1 MSSRDV
7 SGPNRPTPE
16 TGDYGRPWPEH
27 LVGQEP
33 RGGYDGAGN
42 SGGRRRR
49 DDFSGRD
56 GDQSAPRGRRGRPGD
71 GWGDYPA
78 GSAPAPAAVGYW
90 TPAPA
95 GQGSAGRGAANGT
108 GGYASTATGRRT
120 GTATGTRTGAA
131 YRRDRY
137 ENGRPGAGRPA
148 ASHGGAGNG
157 RGGGPG
163 RGPGRGKVKGSWWR
177 HWTWRKVLGL
187 AAAGFG
193 GLILLCV
200 AVVSYAYAK
209 TAVPTDASQAAMQQQ
224 STVYFSDGNTVV
236 GTFGNTDRQ
245 LLQYNQISPL
255 MRDAVVAAE
264 DRSFYTEGG
273 VSPRGIVR
281 AGYEDV
287 FNSGGSGGGSLQ
299 GGSTITQQFV
309 RNYYAN
315 IGTEQTA
322 SRKIKEIF
330 VALKVAKEKSKAWIL
345 TNYLNTIY
353 LGQGAYGVG
362 AAAETYFGIPAS
374 QLDAAQAA
382 YIAAIIQSPS
392 YYPTPAGRP
401 ALMTRWRY
409 VLDGMVTLGDL
420 SAQQAAAEHF
430 PKVLSAQDQHV
441 GSDPYDSYVLGLVD
455 NELQSRYK
463 FSQAQIDN
471 GGLHITTTISKS
483 MMDQLYSAVNQNEKL
498 MAEDGGALPSYGL
511 VGAELQDP
519 QTGAI
524 MAFYGGPGENVPAK
538 YCHNTC
544 SDNTV
549 LTREQVGSSFKP
561 YVLATAV
568 TQGMNVQ
575 TTKLDGYSPLWI
587 PPDGEGMT
595 PAALSQA
602 DAGYNWF
609 REQNDGDES
618 YGPMSVAQAEAQSS
632 NTAFTDL
639 IHRVGTQNVVNMAS
653 QFGVDV
659 QASGL
664 QADVHHVGMAL
675 GQDSLSVNEQDTMLA
690 TLDDNGTY
698 HPAHIIEQIS
708 QGSVTYPAKISSTQ
722 VLTPAQDSQVQY
734 AMSFDTI
741 NGTGTAAAMSDGRP
755 IIAKT
760 GTTDD
765 AQSAFFIGAIP
776 QYALTVGIFTGSQS
790 PKSAETLNN
799 LGGSVGGGFGGYW
812 PARIWNTFAENEFAP
827 LPIQDFPAPQFSGAT
842 WNMFGS
848 GVLPAAS
855 PSPTQAAQPAA
866 RPTAPVSH
874 PTQPANPFPA
884 PTPTALPT
892 CGPPTGKPCHGNGGN
907 GGPQPGANGNLTGA
921 GAAGFVTLVPLRA
934 LGRRRKRK
942 RR

>member
-7 SGPNRPTPE
+7 SGPYRPAPE
-16 TGDYGRPWPEH
+16 TGDYGRPRPEH
-27 LVGQEP
+27 RASQEP
-33 RGGYDGAGN
+33 RGGYDGAGYP
-42 SGGRRRR
+42 GGRRRR
-49 DDFSGRD
+49 DDYSGRD
-56 GDQSAPRGRRGRPGD
+56 GDQSAPRGGRGRPGD

-78 GSAPAPAAVGYW
+78 GNAPAPAGAGYW
-90 TPAPA
+90 TPARA
-95 GQGSAGRGAANGT
+95 GQGSAGRSAGQSSAGRSAANGT
-108 GGYASTATGRRT
+108 GGYAA
-120 GTATGTRTGAA
+120 TATGTRTGAA

-157 RGGGPG
+157 RGGG
-163 RGPGRGKVKGSWWR
+163 RGRGKVKGSWWR

-193 GLILLCV
+193 GLVLLCV
-200 AVVSYAYAK
+200 AGVSYAYAK
-209 TAVPTDASQAAMQQQ
+209 TAVPTDVSQAAMQQQ
-224 STVYFSDGNTVV
+224 STVYFSDGNSVV
-236 GTFGNTDRQ
+236 GTFGNTNRQ

-273 VSPRGIVR
+273 VSPKGIVR
-281 AGYEDV
+281 AAYEDA
-287 FNSGGSGGGSLQ
+287 FNSGGGSGSLQ

-322 SRKIKEIF
+322 SRKMKEIF

-362 AAAETYFGIPAS
+362 AAAETYFGVPAA

-392 YYPTPAGRP
+392 YYPTPAGQP
-401 ALMTRWRY
+401 ALMTRWHY
-409 VLDGMVTLGDL
+409 VLGGMVALGDL

-441 GSDPYDSYVLGLVD
+441 GSDPYDSYILGLVD

-498 MAEDGGALPSYGL
+498 MAADGGALPSYGL

-524 MAFYGGPGENVPAK
+524 MAFYGGPGENIPAK

-587 PPDGEGMT
+587 PPDSEGMT
-595 PAALSQA
+595 PAAGSQA

-639 IHRVGTQNVVNMAS
+639 IHRVGTQNVVNMAR
-653 QFGVDV
+653 QFGVNV
-659 QASGL
+659 EASGL
-664 QADVHHVGMAL
+664 QADVGHVGMAL

-698 HPAHIIEQIS
+698 HPAHIVAQIS
-708 QGSVTYPAKISSTQ
+708 QGSVSYPAKVSSAQ

-776 QYALTVGIFTGSQS
+776 QYALTVGIFTDSQS
-790 PKSAETLNN
+790 DKSPETLNN
-799 LGGSVGGGFGGYW
+799 LGGNVGGGFGGYW
-812 PARIWNTFAENEFAP
+812 PARIWNTFAENEFAS
-827 LPIQDFPAPQFSGAT
+827 LSIQDFPTPQFSGST
-842 WNMFGS
+842 WNMFGA
-848 GVLPAAS
+848 GMLPPAS
-855 PSPTQAAQPAA
+855 PSPTQAAQPKTQ
-866 RPTAPVSH
+866 PTAPVTH

-892 CGPPTGKPCHGNGGN
+892 CGPLTGKPCHGNGGN

>member
-1 MSSRDV
+1 MTAPATRA
-7 SGPNRPTPE
+7 
-16 TGDYGRPWPEH
+16 
-27 LVGQEP
+27 
-33 RGGYDGAGN
+33 GAVVVTTIPGATA
-42 SGGRRRR
+42 R
-49 DDFSGRD
+49 
-56 GDQSAPRGRRGRPGD
+56 DQSAPRGGRGRPGD

-78 GSAPAPAAVGYW
+78 GNAPAPAGAGYW
-90 TPAPA
+90 TPARA
-95 GQGSAGRGAANGT
+95 GQGSAGRSAGLSSAGRSAANGT
-108 GGYASTATGRRT
+108 GGYAA
-120 GTATGTRTGAA
+120 TATGTRTGAA

-148 ASHGGAGNG
+148 ANHGGPGNG
-157 RGGGPG
+157 RGGG
-163 RGPGRGKVKGSWWR
+163 RGRGKVKGSWWR

-193 GLILLCV
+193 GLVLLCV
-200 AVVSYAYAK
+200 AGVSYAYAK
-209 TAVPTDASQAAMQQQ
+209 TAVPTDVSQAAMQQQ
-224 STVYFSDGNTVV
+224 STVYFSDGNSVI
-236 GTFGNTDRQ
+236 GTFGNTNRQ

-273 VSPRGIVR
+273 VSPKGIVR
-281 AGYEDV
+281 AAYEDA
-287 FNSGGSGGGSLQ
+287 FNSGGGSLQ

-322 SRKIKEIF
+322 SRKMKEIF

-362 AAAETYFGIPAS
+362 AAAETYFGVPAS

-392 YYPTPAGRP
+392 YYPTPAGQP
-401 ALMTRWRY
+401 ALMTRWHY
-409 VLDGMVTLGDL
+409 VLGGMVALGDL

-441 GSDPYDSYVLGLVD
+441 GSDPYDSYILGLVD

-483 MMDQLYSAVNQNEKL
+483 MMDRLYSAVNQNEKL
-498 MAEDGGALPSYGL
+498 MAADGGALPSYGL
-511 VGAELQDP
+511 VGAELQNP

-587 PPDGEGMT
+587 PPDSEGMT
-595 PAALSQA
+595 PAAGSQA

-639 IHRVGTQNVVNMAS
+639 IHRVGTQNVVNMAR
-653 QFGVDV
+653 QFGVNV
-659 QASGL
+659 EASGL
-664 QADVHHVGMAL
+664 QADVGHVGMAL

-698 HPAHIIEQIS
+698 HPAHIIAQIS
-708 QGSVTYPAKISSTQ
+708 QGSVSYPAKVSSAQ

-776 QYALTVGIFTGSQS
+776 QYALTVGIFTDSQS
-790 PKSAETLNN
+790 DKSPET
-799 LGGSVGGGFGGYW
+799 
-812 PARIWNTFAENEFAP
+812 PE
-827 LPIQDFPAPQFSGAT
+827 
-842 WNMFGS
+842 
-848 GVLPAAS
+848 
-855 PSPTQAAQPAA
+855 
-866 RPTAPVSH
+866 
-874 PTQPANPFPA
+874 
-884 PTPTALPT
+884 
-892 CGPPTGKPCHGNGGN
+892 
-907 GGPQPGANGNLTGA
+907 QPG
-921 GAAGFVTLVPLRA
+921 RER
-934 LGRRRKRK
+934 GRRL
-942 RR
+942 RRLLAGPHLEYVRRE

>member
-7 SGPNRPTPE
+7 SGPYRPAPE
-16 TGDYGRPWPEH
+16 TGDYGRPRPEYRAS
-27 LVGQEP
+27 QEP
-33 RGGYDGAGN
+33 RSGYDGAGYP
-42 SGGRRRR
+42 GGRRRR
-49 DDFSGRD
+49 DDYSGRD
-56 GDQSAPRGRRGRPGD
+56 GDQSAPPGGRGRPGD

-78 GSAPAPAAVGYW
+78 GNAPAPAGAGYW
-90 TPAPA
+90 TPARA
-95 GQGSAGRGAANGT
+95 GQGSAGRSAGLSSAGRSAANGT
-108 GGYASTATGRRT
+108 GGYAA
-120 GTATGTRTGAA
+120 TATGTRTGAA

-148 ASHGGAGNG
+148 ANHGGPGNG
-157 RGGGPG
+157 RGGG
-163 RGPGRGKVKGSWWR
+163 RGRGKVKGSWWR

-193 GLILLCV
+193 GLVLLCV
-200 AVVSYAYAK
+200 AGISYAYAK
-209 TAVPTDASQAAMQQQ
+209 TAVPTDVSQAAMQQQ
-224 STVYFSDGNTVV
+224 STVYFSDGNSVV
-236 GTFGNTDRQ
+236 GTFGNTNRQ

-255 MRDAVVAAE
+255 MRDAAVAAE

-273 VSPRGIVR
+273 VSPKGIVR
-281 AGYEDV
+281 AAYEDA
-287 FNSGGSGGGSLQ
+287 FNSGGGSLQ

-322 SRKIKEIF
+322 SRKMKEIF

-362 AAAETYFGIPAS
+362 AAAETYFGVPAS

-392 YYPTPAGRP
+392 YYPTPAGQS
-401 ALMTRWRY
+401 ALMTRWHY
-409 VLDGMVTLGDL
+409 VLGGMVALGDL
-420 SAQQAAAEHF
+420 SVQQAAAEHF

-441 GSDPYDSYVLGLVD
+441 GSDPYDSYILGLVD

-483 MMDQLYSAVNQNEKL
+483 MMDQLYTAVNQNEKL
-498 MAEDGGALPSYGL
+498 MAADGGALPSYGL
-511 VGAELQDP
+511 VGAELQNP

-524 MAFYGGPGENVPAK
+524 MAFYGGPGENIPAK

-587 PPDGEGMT
+587 PPDSEGMT
-595 PAALSQA
+595 PAAGSQA

-639 IHRVGTQNVVNMAS
+639 IHRVGTQNVVNMAR
-653 QFGVDV
+653 QFGVNV
-659 QASGL
+659 EASGL
-664 QADVHHVGMAL
+664 QADVGHVGMAL
-675 GQDSLSVNEQDTMLA
+675 GQDSLSVNEQDSMLA

-698 HPAHIIEQIS
+698 HPAHIIGQIS
-708 QGSVTYPAKISSTQ
+708 QGSVGYPAKVSSAQ

-765 AQSAFFIGAIP
+765 AQSAFFVGAIP
-776 QYALTVGIFTGSQS
+776 QYALTVGIFTDSQS
-790 PKSAETLNN
+790 DKSPETLNN
-799 LGGSVGGGFGGYW
+799 LGGNVGGGFGGYW
-812 PARIWNTFAENEFAP
+812 PARIWNTFAENEFAS
-827 LPIQDFPAPQFSGAT
+827 LSIQDFPTPQFSGST
-842 WNMFGS
+842 WNMFGAGMLS
-848 GVLPAAS
+848 PAS
-855 PSPTQAAQPAA
+855 PSPTQAAQPKTQ
-866 RPTAPVSH
+866 PTAPVTH
-874 PTQPANPFPA
+874 PTQPANPFPG

-892 CGPPTGKPCHGNGGN
+892 CGPLTGKPCHGNGGN